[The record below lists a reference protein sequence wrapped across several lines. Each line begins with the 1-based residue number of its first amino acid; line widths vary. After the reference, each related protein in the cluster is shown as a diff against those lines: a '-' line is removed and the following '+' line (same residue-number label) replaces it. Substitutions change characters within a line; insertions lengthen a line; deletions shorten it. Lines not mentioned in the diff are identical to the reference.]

1 MSLES
6 ATGVN
11 DKARHAGERYQRFLS
26 ENVTYLVNDLFRD
39 WSDDVGICAIKSLQ
53 SISSDWSA
61 AVSEGIGGISEAMQ
75 ALNRAY
81 HEIASVKQSTEKAV
95 RAAEIAMGKGK

>member
-26 ENVTYLVNDLFRD
+26 ENVAYLVNDLFRD

-61 AVSEGIGGISEAMQ
+61 AVSEGIGISEAMQ

-81 HEIASVKQSTEKAV
+81 HEITSVKQSTEKAV
-95 RAAEIAMGKGK
+95 RAAEIAMGKVK